1 MVDSDSCVAS
11 RPAPLPSSV
20 VQEQLDAVLTAQEQV
35 LEALAQDVSL
45 AEMLDLFARTIERQS
60 SDMLC
65 SILLLDGNK
74 LRHGAAPSL
83 PDEYNRAVDGLVIGP
98 DVGSCGTAAFTQ
110 QQVIVSNIAAD
121 PLWTNYREIALK
133 HDLHACWSAPII
145 AQDNVLGTFALYYRT
160 PRRPSEHDQQLI
172 GIWPKLVALAISR
185 KRTEEALLKSEERFN
200 LAVAG
205 SNDGLW
211 DWDVRSNEVY
221 YSPRFKEL
229 LGYGDHEFEN
239 VFASFETNLHP
250 VDREPTLAKVRRH
263 LDDGE
268 SYDVEY
274 RLRTKCGEYRWFRAR
289 GQAVWDSADRAV
301 RMAGSITD
309 LTKQK
314 QEEAVVERYTAEIQR
329 ANETLRIAEAEAR
342 KAVVKRDQF
351 LAMLSHELRNP
362 LSAIMSGV
370 GVLDHTDADHET
382 VASARQIIRRQ
393 VHHMSRLLD
402 DLLDIARI
410 TQGKIDFR
418 KKVLDLNELI
428 FEGVQAMQP
437 AMEAR
442 RQLLSVIPALGPVMV
457 EGDPT
462 RLLQIVENL
471 LTNASKYTPSEGAI
485 CLELKKVADDCVLCV
500 RDNGRGI
507 DPEMLVEIFDM
518 FFQSN
523 EAIDRSD
530 GGMGVGLTLV
540 RTLVEMHGGTVTAHS
555 EGVGHGSQFEIR
567 LPLAS
572 NPPTKSTEQHSVT
585 AGVVNRVLVVEDNA
599 DSRNMLQTL
608 LKLDGFQ
615 VEVAEDGQQGLDAI
629 LAQLPD
635 VALIDIGLPELDG
648 YEVARRVRKQLGK
661 SVVRLVALTGYGQA
675 KDREAVFQAGFDEH
689 LVKPVNPQDL
699 ARMLS
704 TPRKPR

>member
-1 MVDSDSCVAS
+1 
-11 RPAPLPSSV
+11 
-20 VQEQLDAVLTAQEQV
+20 
-35 LEALAQDVSL
+35 
-45 AEMLDLFARTIERQS
+45 
-60 SDMLC
+60 
-65 SILLLDGNK
+65 
-74 LRHGAAPSL
+74 
-83 PDEYNRAVDGLVIGP
+83 
-98 DVGSCGTAAFTQ
+98 
-110 QQVIVSNIAAD
+110 
-121 PLWTNYREIALK
+121 
-133 HDLHACWSAPII
+133 
-145 AQDNVLGTFALYYRT
+145 
-160 PRRPSEHDQQLI
+160 
-172 GIWPKLVALAISR
+172 
-185 KRTEEALLKSEERFN
+185 
-200 LAVAG
+200 
-205 SNDGLW
+205 
-211 DWDVRSNEVY
+211 
-221 YSPRFKEL
+221 
-229 LGYGDHEFEN
+229 
-239 VFASFETNLHP
+239 
-250 VDREPTLAKVRRH
+250 
-263 LDDGE
+263 
-268 SYDVEY
+268 
-274 RLRTKCGEYRWFRAR
+274 
-289 GQAVWDSADRAV
+289 
-301 RMAGSITD
+301 MAGSLTD

-314 QEEAVVERYTAEIQR
+314 QEEAVLERYTAEIQR

-370 GVLDHTDADHET
+370 GVLDHTDADHEA

-572 NPPTKSTEQHSVT
+572 NPPTKSTVQHSVT

-689 LVKPVNPQDL
+689 LVKPVNPHDL
-699 ARMLS
+699 ARVLS

>member
-1 MVDSDSCVAS
+1 
-11 RPAPLPSSV
+11 
-20 VQEQLDAVLTAQEQV
+20 
-35 LEALAQDVSL
+35 
-45 AEMLDLFARTIERQS
+45 
-60 SDMLC
+60 
-65 SILLLDGNK
+65 
-74 LRHGAAPSL
+74 
-83 PDEYNRAVDGLVIGP
+83 
-98 DVGSCGTAAFTQ
+98 
-110 QQVIVSNIAAD
+110 
-121 PLWTNYREIALK
+121 
-133 HDLHACWSAPII
+133 
-145 AQDNVLGTFALYYRT
+145 
-160 PRRPSEHDQQLI
+160 
-172 GIWPKLVALAISR
+172 
-185 KRTEEALLKSEERFN
+185 
-200 LAVAG
+200 
-205 SNDGLW
+205 
-211 DWDVRSNEVY
+211 
-221 YSPRFKEL
+221 
-229 LGYGDHEFEN
+229 
-239 VFASFETNLHP
+239 
-250 VDREPTLAKVRRH
+250 

-314 QEEAVVERYTAEIQR
+314 QEEAVVERYTAKIQR

-370 GVLDHTDADHET
+370 GVLDHKDADHEA
-382 VASARQIIRRQ
+382 VAGARQIIRRQ

-428 FEGVQAMQP
+428 FQGVQAMQP

-462 RLLQIVENL
+462 RLLQIVDNL

-555 EGVGHGSQFEIR
+555 EGVGHGSQFEIK
-567 LPLAS
+567 LPLAPNS
-572 NPPTKSTEQHSVT
+572 PTT
-585 AGVVNRVLVVEDNA
+585 
-599 DSRNMLQTL
+599 
-608 LKLDGFQ
+608 
-615 VEVAEDGQQGLDAI
+615 
-629 LAQLPD
+629 
-635 VALIDIGLPELDG
+635 
-648 YEVARRVRKQLGK
+648 
-661 SVVRLVALTGYGQA
+661 
-675 KDREAVFQAGFDEH
+675 
-689 LVKPVNPQDL
+689 
-699 ARMLS
+699 
-704 TPRKPR
+704 